1 MTLRR
6 LAPALALVAA
16 TLFLQACTVTI
27 VPDPADPRVDR
38 PRIVVPVRSVVIERF
53 ESARP
58 WYRVGDRVSF
68 RIRTNQSGFVTLTAF
83 DPDGTAYVIA
93 RNVPVFGNRIE
104 TIPQP
109 LGRTSF
115 VAAPPTGPH
124 LVRAHFTP
132 ERTPERVSFR
142 GIASLDAWTNAIS
155 LEIRGFG
162 YTVDDIAEVRF
173 DVLR

>member
-1 MTLRR
+1 MTLR

-16 TLFLQACTVTI
+16 AALLQACTITI
-27 VPDPADPRVDR
+27 VPDPAAPQVDR
-38 PRIVVPVRSVVIERF
+38 PRISPARSAVIERF
-53 ESARP
+53 ESIRP
-58 WYRVGDRVSF
+58 WYRVGDRIAF
-68 RIRTNQSGFVTLTAF
+68 QIRTNQSGFVTLTAF
-83 DPDGTAYVIA
+83 DPDGTTYVIA
-93 RNVPVFGNRIE
+93 RNVPVAGRRIE
-104 TIPQP
+104 TIPEP

-115 VAAPPTGPH
+115 VAAPPAGPH

-155 LEIRGFG
+155 LEIRAYG